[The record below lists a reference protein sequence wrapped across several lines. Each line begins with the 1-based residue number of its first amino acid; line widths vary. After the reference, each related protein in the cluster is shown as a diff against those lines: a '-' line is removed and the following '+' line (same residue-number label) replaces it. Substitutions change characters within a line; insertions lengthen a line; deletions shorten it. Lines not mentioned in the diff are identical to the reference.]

1 MQSGSVGAA
10 AAVALGSPVIG
21 VGGGISGIAVVLRLI
36 GVIARGSLLIVVL
49 SWGSVLAELEFAINL
64 TQIVRVV
71 IGCDLPAGA
80 YAARGLV
87 FRTASEQVPEDE
99 TEDGD
104 EEDDECPR
112 RFGQDSNQTPITQ
125 QAIEESVQCHRCR
138 QDDSGNE

>member
-49 SWGSVLAELEFAINL
+49 SWRSVFAELDFAIDL
-64 TQIVRVV
+64 SQIVWIV
-71 IGCDLPAGA
+71 IRGDLTARAGA
-80 YAARGLV
+80 AVGLV
-87 FRTASEQVPEDE
+87 FRTASEQIPEDE

-125 QAIEESVQCHRCR
+125 QAIEESVQCHRSR
-138 QDDSGNE
+138 QDDRGNE